1 MIWKGECFGELHRNS
16 NILWQEKEKRLNGNK
31 GHKCGQQ
38 TRNKGHCRE
47 AEAEAERA
55 KGREGSSTHRLTQ
68 KVNVIV
74 AWFCSVFG
82 PIATRTDL

>member
-1 MIWKGECFGELHRNS
+1 MVIKGTNVVSKLVTKA
-16 NILWQEKEKRLNGNK
+16 I
-31 GHKCGQQ
+31 
-38 TRNKGHCRE
+38 
-47 AEAEAERA
+47 AERQ
-55 KGREGSSTHRLTQ
+55 RERREDSSTHRLTQ